1 MISSDDLTFF
11 QVVARSATLAE
22 AARKLNVTPPA
33 VTQRL
38 RALEGRIGVT
48 LMERTSRSLSLTDEG
63 ALVFSEGANILGS
76 IGDLSEQLLSRT
88 RQVKG
93 HLRIAAPHGF
103 GRRYVAPVTRAFVEK
118 HPAVTLTLEL
128 SDNPIRLLSES
139 WDIVVHIGLLNESD
153 RLVTT
158 LAPNRRILCA
168 APDYLERHSRIES
181 PSDLVKHRC
190 LALRENEEDVT
201 LWRFIHA
208 SLGAATVRV
217 QPSMA
222 SNDGAVILEW
232 ALAGLGVMVR
242 SEWDV
247 ADDLAAGHLQE
258 VLPKWSPNVA
268 DVVALLHSR
277 HGRSSRTAAFLD
289 MLRTSLI
296 PAPWRVGPS

>member
-11 QVVARSATLAE
+11 QVVASSASLAE

-38 RALEGRIGVT
+38 RALEARIGVT
-48 LMERTSRSLSLTDEG
+48 LMDRTSRSLSLTDEG
-63 ALVFSEGANILGS
+63 ALVFSEGADILES
-76 IGDLSEQLLSRT
+76 IDDLSERLLSRT
-88 RQVKG
+88 SQVRG
-93 HLRIAAPHGF
+93 HLRVAAPHGF
-103 GRRYVAPVTRAFVEK
+103 GRRYVAPVASAFVRE

-139 WDIVVHIGLLNESD
+139 WDIVVHIGVLNEID

-168 APDYLERHSRIES
+168 SPDYLASNSPIEC

-190 LALRENEEDVT
+190 LALRENNEDVT
-201 LWRFIHA
+201 LWRFAHA
-208 SLGAATVRV
+208 KLGASAVRIK
-217 QPSMA
+217 PSMA
-222 SNDGAVILEW
+222 SNDGAVIREW
-232 ALAGLGVMVR
+232 ALAGLGIMVR

-247 ADDLAAGHLQE
+247 ADDLAAGLLQE
-258 VLPKWSPNVA
+258 VMPNWPPIVA

-277 HGRSSRTAAFLD
+277 HGRSSRTTAFLE
-289 MLRTSLI
+289 MLRTSLV
-296 PAPWRVGPS
+296 PPPWRR